1 MARLRRLPK
10 PTRRTRKQHRLTP
23 QCEEVFAGVLA
34 AADAPDADEEKAFA
48 PGARE
53 ARHEAPPVVT
63 MKP

>member
-1 MARLRRLPK
+1 VARLRRLPK

-48 PGARE
+48 PGRGRLGT
-53 ARHEAPPVVT
+53 RHRQSSQ
-63 MKP
+63 